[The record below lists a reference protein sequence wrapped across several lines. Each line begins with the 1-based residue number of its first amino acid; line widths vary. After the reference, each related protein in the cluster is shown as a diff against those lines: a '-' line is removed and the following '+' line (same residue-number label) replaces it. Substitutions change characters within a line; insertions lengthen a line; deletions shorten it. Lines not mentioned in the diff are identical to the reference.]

1 LAGKGLMVAGGIVV
15 LLGLLA
21 PLVTGGLPAMIDNTP
36 NPAQT
41 IAMVVLVGGI
51 GLAAAR
57 RKPGWQRL

>member
-1 LAGKGLMVAGGIVV
+1 
-15 LLGLLA
+15 
-21 PLVTGGLPAMIDNTP
+21 MIDNTP